1 MPILDSLRINLII
14 LGVSSVTALS
24 GPAVCQDAGFEVE
37 VPAGFCGP
45 LQLNDGRLFAVDRF
59 GIKGLVSSDA
69 GRTWAASGRL
79 ADHKGVPIG
88 GPNPQRA
95 YLVSV
100 LRLASGAIGL
110 KFEIPQVGSNG
121 QSSKLDAY
129 FSQSSDEGKTW
140 SEPVRVT
147 WPNAPTNA
155 TWLIQT
161 RGGRLVLPNE
171 YWRTQPGDRGLGVC
185 TAFYSDDEGQTWKES
200 STSLWVWENGGA
212 SQGGCEVPCVVEAA
226 DGRLLMF
233 MRTRYQRIAQS
244 ESRDGGTTWSA
255 VRLNDLVSSNS
266 EAYVVRVPTS
276 NDLLCV
282 WNQATTNEIKQGY
295 YRARLTTAI
304 SSDGG
309 KNWKN
314 FRTFAASPG
323 QQTVGRV
330 TETAPPAFLDTP
342 IPVPTEKLMLADEF
356 HMNRA
361 PRVSFVDDSVYVRYT
376 HRRYR
381 YVDGK
386 IKREYNHQRLRVLP
400 VSWFYGK
407 DERDK
412 TP

>member
-1 MPILDSLRINLII
+1 MTESCGKSVACVSAARLVRLILV
-14 LGVSSVTALS
+14 VSSVAVS
-24 GPAVCQDAGFEVE
+24 PGPAACLAGAGFEVE

-45 LQLNDGRLFAVDRF
+45 LRLNDGQLFAVDRF

-69 GRTWAASGRL
+69 GRTWRDSGRL
-79 ADHKGVPIG
+79 ADHTGVPIG
-88 GPNPQRA
+88 GPDPHRA

-121 QSSKLDAY
+121 QSSKLDAF
-129 FSQSSDEGKTW
+129 FSRSSDEGKTW
-140 SEPVRVT
+140 SAPVRVT

-171 YWRTQPGDRGLGVC
+171 YWRTQAEDRGLGVC

-200 STSLWVWENGGA
+200 SNSLWVWENGGA

-244 ESRDGGTTWSA
+244 ESQDGGTTWSA

-266 EAYVVRVPTS
+266 EVYVVRVPIR

-282 WNQATTNEIKQGY
+282 WNQATTEEIRMGY

-309 KNWKN
+309 S
-314 FRTFAASPG
+314 RS
-323 QQTVGRV
+323 
-330 TETAPPAFLDTP
+330 
-342 IPVPTEKLMLADEF
+342 
-356 HMNRA
+356 
-361 PRVSFVDDSVYVRYT
+361 
-376 HRRYR
+376 
-381 YVDGK
+381 
-386 IKREYNHQRLRVLP
+386 
-400 VSWFYGK
+400 
-407 DERDK
+407 
-412 TP
+412 